1 MKINKFLLTFGLI
14 AGLGITSACSSDEP
28 VVNGPTE
35 DDGSRFYAS
44 VSLSMS
50 NPSRADEGYETA
62 DGYEIGQD
70 SENQI
75 RRVHIYITTLEADGH
90 YKIRAK
96 GIATGDNLD
105 NIGSTPRPTYVAVFQ
120 GNEIRSLIE
129 GGATEAYV
137 FVNCNI
143 TSTINVE
150 ESLRSVHF
158 EKNENMI
165 YDPTRYIRM
174 SGAPVKIT
182 LPDVATL
189 LRHDTKNNPYLLAP
203 NPIKVERCVARF
215 DFKSNYNN
223 SKNLPNY
230 FEIKEGDNVYGAIQI
245 THMALINDQIFTYI
259 WGRASEDGYTNFND
273 PKHSTFKLVSKYMEA
288 PHDWVASY
296 TWDNQQNILGNRSF
310 YNEFD
315 DTTPANL
322 QNWQEIAGLTKDD
335 FDENWNPGTAGYKI
349 WTYVGENTV
358 AKKSNDASD
367 ENNNQTKGVTTGVA
381 FKGKIINNPDNPIP
395 GYGNGALYRY
405 GMTIYGDFSAF
416 AQVATE
422 ENEDG
427 SKVRPDLASAFAR
440 TWKEDPNG
448 TYAATFTTFFRDWIR
463 NDEGEIIYY
472 DPNGNETTTPT
483 NGYEP
488 KLGEYQENTITR
500 KYTLISTAASN
511 SIYTYDMVEN
521 EYPVYYYYW
530 NRHNDN
536 SQANKMG
543 PMEFAVV
550 RNNVYKL
557 FINEINTWGHPNDP
571 TKDPDPEKPEQP
583 DESEDMYI
591 SVQCEVLP
599 WTVRVNNIEF

>member
-1 MKINKFLLTFGLI
+1 MKINKLLLTFGLL
-14 AGLGITSACSSDEP
+14 AGLGLTSACSSDEP
-28 VVNGPTE
+28 VVNGPIE
-35 DDGSRFYAS
+35 DDGSKFYAS
-44 VSLSMS
+44 VSLTMANS
-50 NPSRADEGYETA
+50 SRAEGDETA

-70 SENQI
+70 SENAI
-75 RRVHIYITTLEADGH
+75 RRVHIYLTTLEADGH
-90 YKIRAK
+90 YQIRAK

-129 GGATEAYV
+129 GGTTEAYV

-143 TSTINVE
+143 TSTISTD
-150 ESLRSVHF
+150 ESLRSVYF
-158 EKNENMI
+158 EKSENMK
-165 YDPTRYIRM
+165 YSDSNYLRM
-174 SGAPVKIT
+174 SGAPVKIS

-189 LRHDTKNNPYLLAP
+189 LRHDTKNNPYLLTP
-203 NPIKVERCVARF
+203 QPIKVERCLARF

-223 SKNLPNY
+223 SENLPNY

-245 THMALINDQIFTYI
+245 TEMALVNDQQFTYI
-259 WGRASEDGYTNFND
+259 WGRASEDGYTDFND

-310 YNEFD
+310 FNEFNS
-315 DTTPANL
+315 TTPANIT
-322 QNWQEIAGLTKDD
+322 NWQKIDELSKDD
-335 FDENWNPGTAGYKI
+335 YDENWKPGTEGYKI

-358 AKKSNDASD
+358 AKKRSDAAD
-367 ENNNQTKGVTTGVA
+367 ENSNQTKGVTTGVV
-381 FKGKIINNPDNPIP
+381 FKGKIVNKAIP
-395 GYGNGALYRY
+395 GFGNGALYRY

-416 AQVATE
+416 AQAATE

-427 SKVRPDLASAFAR
+427 SKVRPDLASAFNR
-440 TWKEDPNG
+440 TWKEDANG
-448 TYAATFTTFFRDWIR
+448 TYEAKFTTLFRDWIR
-463 NDEGEIIYY
+463 NEEGKIIYY
-472 DPNGNETTTPT
+472 GPNGEETTTPT
-483 NGYEP
+483 EGYEP
-488 KLGEYQENTITR
+488 KLGEYQENAITR
-500 KYTLISTAASN
+500 KYTLASSAAEN
-511 SIYTYDMVEN
+511 SIYTYDLVN
-521 EYPVYYYYW
+521 GEYPVYYYYW
-530 NRHNDN
+530 NRHDDN

-557 FINEINTWGHPNDP
+557 FINEINLWGHPNDP
-571 TKDPDPEKPEQP
+571 KKDPDPEKPDDP